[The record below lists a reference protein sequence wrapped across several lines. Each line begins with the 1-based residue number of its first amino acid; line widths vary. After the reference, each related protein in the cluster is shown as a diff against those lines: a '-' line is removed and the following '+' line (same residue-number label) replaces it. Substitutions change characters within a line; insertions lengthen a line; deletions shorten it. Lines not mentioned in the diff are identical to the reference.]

1 VIIRPAVPHDARGVA
16 EVHVASWRA
25 AYAGLIDQ
33 TVLDAQ
39 SVDARES
46 MWASWIVR
54 SDAGLPPVGHDVPV
68 HRMLVAE
75 DERAITGWATF
86 GPGRDEG
93 TSALGELAGLYAH
106 PSAWSTGV
114 GHALITRSAEL
125 LRAEGFDEAFLWVL
139 HGNDR
144 AARFYER
151 HGWVADGGEKIA
163 DAGGAKDLRELRHT
177 RRLSGGVA

>member
-1 VIIRPAVPHDARGVA
+1 M
-16 EVHVASWRA
+16 HVASWRA

-33 TVLDAQ
+33 AVLDAQ

-54 SDAGLPPVGHDVPV
+54 SDAGLPPVGHHV
-68 HRMLVAE
+68 
-75 DERAITGWATF
+75 
-86 GPGRDEG
+86 
-93 TSALGELAGLYAH
+93 
-106 PSAWSTGV
+106 
-114 GHALITRSAEL
+114 
-125 LRAEGFDEAFLWVL
+125 LWVL

-163 DAGGAKDLRELRHT
+163 DAGGAKDLRELRHS